1 MIPDLAVDFDKQIT
15 KLIFDK
21 RSKKEIQKAID
32 QRRLLKD
39 GEK

>member
-1 MIPDLAVDFDKQIT
+1 MIPDLAVGFEEQIT

-21 RSKKEIQKAID
+21 RLKKEIQKAID

-39 GEK
+39 AEK